1 MSTTRIRVILPFH
14 LQTLA
19 KSKSEVAIDV
29 EGTVTQRSL
38 LDALEARF
46 PVLSGTIRDHQTQQ
60 RRPLLRYFACERDL
74 SFESPDVALPTAVLN
89 GTEPFLIVGS
99 IAGG

>member
-1 MSTTRIRVILPFH
+1 MSITRIRVILPFH

-19 KSKSEVAIDV
+19 KVKSEVQIDV
-29 EGTVTQRSL
+29 EGEVTQRSL
-38 LDALEARF
+38 LDAVEARF

-60 RRPLLRYFACERDL
+60 RRPLLRYFACEQDL
-74 SFESPDVALPTAVLN
+74 SFDAPDKPLPAAVLD
-89 GTEPFLIVGS
+89 GREPFIVLGS